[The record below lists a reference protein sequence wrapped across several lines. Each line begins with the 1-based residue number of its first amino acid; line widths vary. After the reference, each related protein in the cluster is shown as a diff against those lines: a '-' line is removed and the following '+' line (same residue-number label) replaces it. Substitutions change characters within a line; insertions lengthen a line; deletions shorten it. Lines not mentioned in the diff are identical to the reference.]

1 MKCMLAN
8 YRNYIGPYS
17 LFKKINK
24 KIKQA
29 YTITQLQ
36 TKLHNFWF
44 LISYK
49 EIFTFYKLRKIRQWQ
64 RKLYATQRKERGK
77 RHDAIYLCN
86 LINNPLK
93 FQSLNLIF
101 CNMLI

>member
-1 MKCMLAN
+1 MKCMFAN

-17 LFKKINK
+17 LLKKINK

-29 YTITQLQ
+29 YTITQFQ

-49 EIFTFYKLRKIRQWQ
+49 EIFSFL
-64 RKLYATQRKERGK
+64 
-77 RHDAIYLCN
+77 
-86 LINNPLK
+86 
-93 FQSLNLIF
+93 
-101 CNMLI
+101 